1 MNKEDKYLVIMAGGV
16 GSRFWPKSTEENPK
30 QFLDVLGVG
39 KTLIQL
45 TFERFN
51 SIVPS
56 ENILVVTN
64 EQYVD
69 LVLEQLPKIEK
80 HNVLA
85 EPCMRNTAPC
95 LAYAIKKIEQENPEA
110 VMIVSPADHLI
121 SKTDVFQSVMNTGIE
136 YVSQNDRI
144 LTIGIQ
150 PDRPNTGYGYIE
162 YNIDH
167 KNDHHVP
174 VDVKQ
179 FKEKPNLETAK
190 DYIDRGNFSW
200 NSGMFLWSL
209 KTILNSFNSH
219 ASDVIQLFDTKGEVI
234 YGTEREK
241 EFIESVYSNCPSI
254 SVDYAI
260 LERADNVSVM
270 NTDIGWSDIGTW
282 VSLQEH
288 IQKSEEGNFEISG
301 KTLMDKSK
309 GNIVSL
315 PDGRILATKG
325 LNDFIIVES
334 EGVLMIVSKEYEQD
348 IKALR
353 FEIGEKFG
361 KEYI

>member
-1 MNKEDKYLVIMAGGV
+1 MNNKDKYLVIMAGGV
-16 GSRFWPKSTEENPK
+16 GSRFWPKSTERNPK
-30 QFLDVLGVG
+30 QFLDVLGIG

-45 TFERFN
+45 TFERFS
-51 SIVPS
+51 SIVPA
-56 ENILVVTN
+56 ENVLVVTN
-64 EQYVD
+64 EQYVN
-69 LVLEQLPKIEK
+69 LVLEQLPQIKES
-80 HNVLA
+80 NVLA

-95 LAYAIKKIEQENPEA
+95 LAYAIKKIEQENAEA

-121 SKTDVFQSVMNTGIE
+121 SKTDVFESVINTGVE
-136 YVSQNDRI
+136 YVDQHNRI

-162 YNIDH
+162 YDTN
-167 KNDHHVP
+167 KKNNDHIP
-174 VDVKQ
+174 VDVVQ

-190 DYIDRGNFSW
+190 EYIERGNFSW

-209 KTILNSFNSH
+209 KTILKSYNNN
-219 ASDVIQLFDTKGEVI
+219 ASDVIDLFDTKGEII
-234 YGTEREK
+234 YGTDKEK
-241 EFIESVYSNCPSI
+241 EFILSVYSNCPSI

-260 LERADNVSVM
+260 LERADNVSVI

-288 IQKSEEGNFEISG
+288 IQKNSEGNFVISG
-301 KTLMDKSK
+301 QTLMDNSE

-315 PDGRILATKG
+315 PHGRILATKG
-325 LNDFIIVES
+325 LNDFIVVES

-353 FEIGEKFG
+353 SEVGEKFG
-361 KEYI
+361 KEFI